1 MTKWIVAFVAGA
13 AFAVGGPAHAERM
26 LTNWVDVAQKPKL
39 LTNDA
44 LMHKQLCATDSSD
57 GSCTDGGTSAKDLL
71 LAVLPT
77 VDGPSS
83 LNPIFETPVEDPP
96 TLTSIPEPS
105 GLLALAVGGAALF
118 AFGRRRR
125 ID

>member
-1 MTKWIVAFVAGA
+1 MKKWIVAFVAGA

-26 LTNWVDVAQKPKL
+26 FA
-39 LTNDA
+39 TNDA

-57 GSCTDGGTSAKDLL
+57 SSCTDTEPSAKDLL
-71 LAVLPT
+71 LAAAPT

-83 LNPIFETPVEDPP
+83 STAITDTPTV
-96 TLTSIPEPS
+96 TAVPEPS

>member
-1 MTKWIVAFVAGA
+1 MKKWIVAFVAGA

-57 GSCTDGGTSAKDLL
+57 GSCTDAGTSAKDLL
-71 LAVLPT
+71 LAGLAT
-77 VDGPSS
+77 DGPSS
-83 LNPIFETPVEDPP
+83 LNPIVETLVEDPP

>member
-1 MTKWIVAFVAGA
+1 MKKWIVAFVAGA
-13 AFAVGGPAHAERM
+13 AFAAGGPAHAERM

-39 LTNDA
+39 ATNDV
-44 LMHKQLCATDSSD
+44 LMHKQLCATDASD
-57 GSCTDGGTSAKDLL
+57 SSCTDAGPSAKDLL
-71 LAVLPT
+71 LAAGPT
-77 VDGPSS
+77 DEGPS
-83 LNPIFETPVEDPP
+83 ETP
-96 TLTSIPEPS
+96 TAITSTVTAVPEPS